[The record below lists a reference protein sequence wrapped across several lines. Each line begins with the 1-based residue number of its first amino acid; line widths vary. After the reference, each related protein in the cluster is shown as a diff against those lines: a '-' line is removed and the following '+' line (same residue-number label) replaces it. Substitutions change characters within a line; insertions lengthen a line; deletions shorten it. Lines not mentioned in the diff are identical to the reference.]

1 MVGNNLKDTQLQ
13 QIVDKTILF
22 HDKDNNGK
30 INFEEFCE
38 VVGNTDIHTKMV
50 VEVWV
55 LENRQL
61 QIMNTLCCATPWI
74 QIEHYDA
81 TMWTQNNE
89 AL

>member
-1 MVGNNLKDTQLQ
+1 MLEYFRIWLMWQ
-13 QIVDKTILF
+13 
-22 HDKDNNGK
+22 
-30 INFEEFCE
+30 